1 MLILVG
7 NLQMKTEKMRLFLG
21 IFRLCVKPYKEYRD
35 HRIDV
40 NHVFHPLAHKKLNC
54 FPLIYWIYYSVLFSD
69 NNLRNPCQI
78 PFWNIFNHA
87 FGVKT
92 PVFNL
97 DISCRENGIGWCWN
111 VLIRI
116 REWNFLIKLFI
127 ALIKL
132 FIAPCTSLVRPSLW
146 NCFWSGSGWGSLE
159 VRYPGCVNP

>member
-35 HRIDV
+35 QRIDV

-78 PFWNIFNHA
+78 PF
-87 FGVKT
+87 
-92 PVFNL
+92 
-97 DISCRENGIGWCWN
+97 
-111 VLIRI
+111 
-116 REWNFLIKLFI
+116 
-127 ALIKL
+127 
-132 FIAPCTSLVRPSLW
+132 
-146 NCFWSGSGWGSLE
+146 
-159 VRYPGCVNP
+159 